1 MSLWKEYKE
10 FLTKS
15 NALALAVGIII
26 GVALG
31 AVVNSLVNDI
41 IMPVVGFILGGVD
54 FAEFKIVLQA
64 AGADPEADPE
74 VAIRYGLFIN
84 VVIAFV
90 VIAFV
95 AFAMTKLLLPK
106 PVPGPATKT
115 CPACNEEI
123 LASATRCKFCTTELP
138 A

>member
-1 MSLWKEYKE
+1 MSLWTEYKA

-41 IMPVVGFILGGVD
+41 IMPVVGYMLGGVD
-54 FAEFKIVLQA
+54 FSRVQDRAR
-64 AGADPEADPE
+64 AGDADK
-74 VAIRYGLFIN
+74 RRGLDQLRP
-84 VVIAFV
+84 VHQHLIAFV

-95 AFAMTKLLLPK
+95 AFAMTRLLLPK
-106 PVPGPATKT
+106 PVPGPDTKT
-115 CPACNEEI
+115 CPHCGENV
-123 LASATRCKFCTTELP
+123 LATAKRCKYCTSDL
-138 A
+138 AA

>member
-1 MSLWKEYKE
+1 MSLWREYKE
-10 FLTKS
+10 FLTQS

-31 AVVNSLVNDI
+31 AVVTSLVGDI
-41 IMPVVGFILGGVD
+41 IMPVVGYVLGGVD
-54 FAEFKIVLQA
+54 FSQLAIVLSPA
-64 AGADPEADPE
+64 TADEEE
-74 VAIRYGLFIN
+74 VAIRYGQFIN

-95 AFAMTKLLLPK
+95 AFALTKVLLPK
-106 PVPGPATKT
+106 PVPGPATK
-115 CPACNEEI
+115 ACTSCDEEI
-123 LASATRCKFCTTELP
+123 LASAKRCKYCTSEQP

>member
-1 MSLWKEYKE
+1 MGIWQEYKA

-31 AVVNSLVNDI
+31 GVVNSLVNDI
-41 IMPVVGFILGGVD
+41 INPIVGVILGGVNFSD
-54 FAEFKIVLQA
+54 LKIVLEP

-74 VAIRYGLFIN
+74 VAIMYGAFIN
-84 VVIAFV
+84 TVINFV
-90 VIAFV
+90 IVAFV
-95 AFAMTKLLLPK
+95 AFAITKMLLPK
-106 PVPGPATKT
+106 PVPGPEMKT
-115 CPACNEEI
+115 CPSCGEEV
-123 LASATRCKFCTTELP
+123 LATAKRCKFCTSDL

>member
-1 MSLWKEYKE
+1 MSIWQEYKA

-31 AVVNSLVNDI
+31 NVVNSLVNDI
-41 IMPVVGFILGGVD
+41 IMPVVGYVLGGVD
-54 FAEFKIVLQA
+54 FSQFEIVLDSSK
-64 AGADPEADPE
+64 DPV
-74 VAIRYGLFIN
+74 VAIKYGVFIN
-84 VVIAFV
+84 VVISFI

-95 AFAMTKLLLPK
+95 AFALTKILLPK
-106 PVPGPATKT
+106 PVPGPDTKT
-115 CPACNEEI
+115 CPSCGENV
-123 LASATRCKFCTTELP
+123 LATAKRCKYCTSDL

>member
-15 NALALAVGIII
+15 NALALAVGFII
-26 GVALG
+26 GAALG
-31 AVVNSLVNDI
+31 AVVSSLVNDL
-41 IMPVVGFILGGVD
+41 IMPVVGYVLGGVD
-54 FAEFKIVLQA
+54 FSQFKIVLES
-64 AGADPEADPE
+64 AGADPATDPE
-74 VAIRYGLFIN
+74 VAIRWGQFIN

-95 AFAMTKLLLPK
+95 AFALTKILLPK
-106 PVPGPATKT
+106 PAPGPATKT
-115 CPACNEEI
+115 CTACNEEI
-123 LASATRCKFCTTELP
+123 LASATRCKYCTTDQK

>member
-1 MSLWKEYKE
+1 MSLWTEYKA

-41 IMPVVGFILGGVD
+41 INPIIGVILGGTD
-54 FAEFKIVLQA
+54 FSQFKIVLQQ

-74 VAIRYGLFIN
+74 VAIRWGAFVN
-84 VVIAFV
+84 TVISFV
-90 VIAFV
+90 VIALV
-95 AFAMTKLLLPK
+95 AFVLTKMLLPK

-115 CPACNEEI
+115 CPVCSEEV
-123 LASATRCKFCTTELP
+123 LATAKRCRFCTSEIV
-138 A
+138 

>member
-1 MSLWKEYKE
+1 MGIWQEYKA

-31 AVVNSLVNDI
+31 GVVTSLVNDI
-41 IMPVVGFILGGVD
+41 INPIVGVILGGVD
-54 FAEFKIVLQA
+54 FSDFKIVLQQ

-74 VAIRYGLFIN
+74 VAIMYGAFIN
-84 VVIAFV
+84 TVINFV
-90 VIAFV
+90 IVAFV
-95 AFAMTKLLLPK
+95 AFAITKMLLPK
-106 PVPGPATKT
+106 PVPGPDTKT
-115 CPACNEEI
+115 CPSCGESV
-123 LASATRCKFCTTELP
+123 LAEAKRCKYCTSDI